1 MLSIIDTAPRLGQG
15 AAVTAPRTAR
25 AQARVELT
33 ASIKQVAGRHLAE
46 HGAAG
51 LSLRAVARDLGL
63 ASSAVYRYFASRD
76 ALLTALI
83 IEAYDDLGASVER
96 AESTV
101 IRADLARRWLE
112 TGRAIRRW
120 GLAHPQRYGLLY
132 GAPVPGYKA
141 PQDTIGP
148 AQRTTDVF
156 LAILRDAAS
165 AQISGLSA
173 EPGDHTLP
181 DAITA
186 DLTPL
191 ADDYFGGLAPHVI
204 ARSIVA
210 WTSVFG
216 LVSFELNGQF
226 QNVIEHRDAFFDHAI
241 VGLGRSVGL
250 PSGEA

>member
-1 MLSIIDTAPRLGQG
+1 MPTVS
-15 AAVTAPRTAR
+15 APRTAR
-25 AQARVELT
+25 ALARVELT

-51 LSLRAVARDLGL
+51 LSLRAVTRDLGM

-76 ALLTALI
+76 ELLTALI
-83 IEAYDDLGASVER
+83 IEAYDDLGASVET
-96 AESTV
+96 AETEV
-101 IRADLARRWLE
+101 DRTDLARRWLE
-112 TGRAIRRW
+112 TGRAIRQW
-120 GLAHPQRYGLLY
+120 ALAHPQRYGLLY

-156 LAILRDAAS
+156 LAILRDATKDPTS
-165 AQISGLSA
+165 ALA
-173 EPGDHTLP
+173 GDSDSHTLP
-181 DAITA
+181 DGVAA

-191 ADDYFGGLAPHVI
+191 ADDYFGGLPPHVI

-226 QNVIEHRDAFFDHAI
+226 QNIIEHRDAFFDHAI

-250 PSGEA
+250 PPARA

>member
-1 MLSIIDTAPRLGQG
+1 MST
-15 AAVTAPRTAR
+15 PRTAR
-25 AQARVELT
+25 ARARTELT

-51 LSLRAVARDLGL
+51 LSLRAVARDLGM

-76 ALLTALI
+76 ELLTALI
-83 IEAYDDLGASVER
+83 IEAYDDLGASVET
-96 AESTV
+96 AESSV
-101 IRADLARRWLE
+101 DRSDLPRRWLE
-112 TGRAIRRW
+112 TGRSIRQW

-156 LAILRDAAS
+156 LAILRDATIDPNGS
-165 AQISGLSA
+165 LGEQ
-173 EPGDHTLP
+173 PDDDHLP
-181 DAITA
+181 EGVTA
-186 DLTPL
+186 DLAPL
-191 ADDYFGGLAPHVI
+191 ADDYFGGLPPHVI

-241 VGLGRSVGL
+241 IGLGRSVGL
-250 PSGEA
+250 PPART